1 MNANRVTS
9 DRGYLVIEPNIRGS
23 TGYVIAFRDTATKDW
38 GGLMKYMAATKEPA
52 LWYAAVGSASRISKH
67 CGRSR
72 KSTSASRR
80 QGRAP
85 LHAAAEPGSTAS

>member
-23 TGYVIAFRDTATKDW
+23 TGYVIAFRDIAFKDW

-52 LWYAAVGSASRISKH
+52 LWYAAVPWIGISDLQ
-67 CGRSR
+67 
-72 KSTSASRR
+72 A
-80 QGRAP
+80 
-85 LHAAAEPGSTAS
+85 LWAEPKEHFR